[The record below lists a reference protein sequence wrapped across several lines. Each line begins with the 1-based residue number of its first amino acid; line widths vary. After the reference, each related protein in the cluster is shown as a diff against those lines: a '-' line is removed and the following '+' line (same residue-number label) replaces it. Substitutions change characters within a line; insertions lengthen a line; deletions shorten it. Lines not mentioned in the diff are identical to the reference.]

1 MVTIRDSMSTKGDT
15 DERRKKAMLI
25 MAKLAKLIWLTVL
38 FLVGCVSAM
47 ILIVAGFTYA
57 VKVAEDI
64 REGDK
69 DETLRRHH

>member
-1 MVTIRDSMSTKGDT
+1 
-15 DERRKKAMLI
+15 MLI

-64 REGDK
+64 RKKKKK
-69 DETLRRHH
+69 DV

>member
-1 MVTIRDSMSTKGDT
+1 MYLNIKG
-15 DERRKKAMLI
+15 EEAMIL

-64 REGDK
+64 REDGNK
-69 DETLRRHH
+69 NV

>member
-1 MVTIRDSMSTKGDT
+1 
-15 DERRKKAMLI
+15 
-25 MAKLAKLIWLTVL
+25 MAFMQMAVRLIWLTVL

-64 REGDK
+64 REDGNK
-69 DETLRRHH
+69 NV

>member
-1 MVTIRDSMSTKGDT
+1 MVTIRDSMSTKEDT

-25 MAKLAKLIWLTVL
+25 MAKLAKLVWLTVL

>member
-1 MVTIRDSMSTKGDT
+1 MI
-15 DERRKKAMLI
+15 L

-38 FLVGCVSAM
+38 FLVGCISAM

-64 REGDK
+64 RGDGK
-69 DETLRRHH
+69 DERT

>member
-1 MVTIRDSMSTKGDT
+1 MI
-15 DERRKKAMLI
+15 L

-64 REGDK
+64 REGEK
-69 DETLRRHH
+69 NEASRRHH

>member
-1 MVTIRDSMSTKGDT
+1 
-15 DERRKKAMLI
+15 MLI

-64 REGDK
+64 RK
-69 DETLRRHH
+69 DR

>member
-1 MVTIRDSMSTKGDT
+1 
-15 DERRKKAMLI
+15 MLI

-57 VKVAEDI
+57 VKVVEDI

>member
-1 MVTIRDSMSTKGDT
+1 MSTKEDT

-25 MAKLAKLIWLTVL
+25 MAKLAKLVWLTVL

>member
-1 MVTIRDSMSTKGDT
+1 MI
-15 DERRKKAMLI
+15 L

-64 REGDK
+64 RGDGK
-69 DETLRRHH
+69 DERT

>member
-1 MVTIRDSMSTKGDT
+1 MI
-15 DERRKKAMLI
+15 L

-64 REGDK
+64 RGDSKK
-69 DETLRRHH
+69 DV